1 MGGYFPAYENKNKQ
15 DVKGFDLTLSHN
27 NRVGDFSYGVKL
39 MGSYAK
45 RRWLLYSGDAA
56 NAPDYQ
62 KLTGKEV
69 GSVIGFVADGLF
81 QSEEEILN
89 SPTMVGKPIRVGDI
103 KYIDRNGDGKA
114 TAGLRNYAIYTNKE
128 IEAFTPQQQ
137 GHLKQMS
144 YDNRQNFD
152 QEIYS
157 GEATL
162 CFLSPSLFE
171 DLCEAGA
178 LIPVSEYTGLP
189 DTAATESY
197 GDVAYGVRL
206 SSLALYTYPGF
217 SELPENTI
225 LCLRTNTSMGAF
237 LGGNSTKAMHEA
249 NLALAWRLLAA
260 PVYVPESN

>member
-1 MGGYFPAYENKNKQ
+1 MPEKKDEKLPGGELHSPKREAKLSGGEMHSPFVKWIENFWYHYKWPFLAAVFGIVVLAALLVQCVGNGKGD
-15 DVKGFDLTLSHN
+15 DVTLMYAGNCTLTVEEARDISATVQGFT
-27 NRVGDFSYGVKL
+27 
-39 MGSYAK
+39 A
-45 RRWLLYSGDAA
+45 
-56 NAPDYQ
+56 
-62 KLTGKEV
+62 
-69 GSVIGFVADGLF
+69 
-81 QSEEEILN
+81 
-89 SPTMVGKPIRVGDI
+89 
-103 KYIDRNGDGKA
+103 DRNGDGKA

-189 DTAATESY
+189 DTAVTESY

-206 SSLALYTYPGF
+206 SSLPLYTYPGF
-217 SELPENTI
+217 SGLPENTI